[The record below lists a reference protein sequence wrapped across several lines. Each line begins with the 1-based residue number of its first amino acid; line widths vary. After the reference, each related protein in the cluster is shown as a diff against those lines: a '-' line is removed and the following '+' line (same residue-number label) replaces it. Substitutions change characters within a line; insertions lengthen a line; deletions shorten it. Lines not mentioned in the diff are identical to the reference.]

1 LPTIDVFLTLP
12 TVDVL
17 STLATVA
24 SFLHFR
30 KRESGSG
37 EDSEEKINKELPQQ
51 SKIGGTV
58 MMMVS

>member
-1 LPTIDVFLTLP
+1 MP